1 MGETVCT
8 SEDTA
13 YKWEQGDLA
22 RYKEFKTEGVQSRSA
37 LRAQQYQLE
46 VGWGKN
52 VSVSTR
58 QRRRYE

>member
-37 LRAQQYQLE
+37 LRAQQYRLKLDE
-46 VGWGKN
+46 ART
-52 VSVSTR
+52 SV
-58 QRRRYE
+58 

>member
-13 YKWEQGDLA
+13 HNWEQGDLA

-37 LRAQQYQLE
+37 LRAQQYRLKLDE
-46 VGWGKN
+46 ART
-52 VSVSTR
+52 SV
-58 QRRRYE
+58 